1 MAKIFAST
9 DTSVKTC
16 PVCNSR
22 LVPAEYYS
30 AVKGG
35 SQVVDSKTDWASGKT
50 TNTVST
56 QYSDVQRC
64 RGVYCMSCYYKKMA
78 GRVVLFRILILVGL
92 LGIIAFGVL
101 SFALN
106 NTALLLA
113 AIPFLLALVFGW
125 TNIRDNG
132 VIGENPYSGLTKEQ
146 IEVHATKS
154 NENIMNSNS
163 SEFVACI
170 PHDQIPQGRTFLSLS
185 SFKK

>member
-1 MAKIFAST
+1 MAKVFAST
-9 DTSVKTC
+9 DTSVKVC
-16 PVCNSR
+16 PICGSQ
-22 LVPAEYYS
+22 LVPADYYS
-30 AVKGG
+30 AVKGN
-35 SQVVDSKTDWASGKT
+35 SQVVESKTDWSNGKT
-50 TNTVST
+50 TNTIST

-101 SFALN
+101 SFVLE

-113 AIPFLLALVFGW
+113 AIPFLAALVLGW
-125 TNIRDNG
+125 TNIGDSG

-146 IEVHATKS
+146 IEAHATKS
-154 NENIMNSNS
+154 NENIVNSNS
-163 SEFVACI
+163 SEFIACV

>member
-1 MAKIFAST
+1 MAKDFAST
-9 DTSVKTC
+9 DTSVKVC
-16 PVCNSR
+16 PICGSQ
-22 LVPAEYYS
+22 LVPADYYS
-30 AVKGG
+30 AVKGN
-35 SQVVDSKTDWASGKT
+35 SQVVESKTDWSNDKT
-50 TNTVST
+50 TNTIST

-101 SFALN
+101 SFVLE

-113 AIPFLLALVFGW
+113 AIPFLAALVLGW
-125 TNIRDNG
+125 TNIGDSG

-146 IEVHATKS
+146 IEAHATKS
-154 NENIMNSNS
+154 NDNIVNSNS
-163 SEFVACI
+163 SEFIACV